1 MIKIICVGKI
11 KESFYRDAIMEYK
24 KRLDKYHKVEIIEVM
39 DSNINQEK
47 ELILKK
53 IRERDYIITME
64 IDGKELDSIEFA
76 DFIDKSLIRNSN
88 ITFIIGGSNGL
99 HDDIKKLS
107 IIVGVI
113 VVAFGLVYGLTV
125 GATKLGLF
133 EPHYTK
139 PEAADAVISYEKI
152 NSGNENNGIGNSN
165 NNKGE
170 ANSKNRKYARWP
182 RRKQRCK
189 QRCKQR

>member
-107 IIVGVI
+107 NYALSFSKKTFPHQLFRVILLEQIYRAFKIIHN
-113 VVAFGLVYGLTV
+113 
-125 GATKLGLF
+125 
-133 EPHYTK
+133 E
-139 PEAADAVISYEKI
+139 SYHK
-152 NSGNENNGIGNSN
+152 
-165 NNKGE
+165 
-170 ANSKNRKYARWP
+170 
-182 RRKQRCK
+182 
-189 QRCKQR
+189 